1 MWWTP
6 DLSQRSETAGR
17 WPRLATGENTTP
29 IWQLDG
35 SLRCTGTPS
44 VPKLA
49 AKLSRLGYYSTAPP
63 LEEQRAAGGQTY
75 GTARTLTEE
84 KWPETGGPGGERV

>member
-35 SLRCTGTPS
+35 HYAQDAPPS
-44 VPKLA
+44 VPRPLWA
-49 AKLSRLGYYSTAPP
+49 TVDYYAGPH
-63 LEEQRAAGGQTY
+63 LEEHRGGKGHKRTANLWVSTEICGARLWPHL
-75 GTARTLTEE
+75 GTH
-84 KWPETGGPGGERV
+84 